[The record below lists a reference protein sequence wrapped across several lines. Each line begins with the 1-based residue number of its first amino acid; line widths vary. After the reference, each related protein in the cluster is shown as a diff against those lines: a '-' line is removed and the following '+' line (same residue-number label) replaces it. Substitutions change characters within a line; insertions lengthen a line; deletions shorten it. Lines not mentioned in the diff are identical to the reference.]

1 MTAARRTDTN
11 MVAWK
16 RFPIP
21 EFDHNQFK
29 DRPYAAPTALSLDDA
44 NALLAKFTANHAPC
58 GGHVVMPTEALFERF
73 QIKGEHRHAV
83 MCLLPSSPVYLL
95 GRSWAW
101 KIQRAL
107 VLDSLDPASAK
118 VLYDWKTP
126 RPMNT
131 RLGPED
137 GETFSGT
144 VCYVIMVNRF
154 ADHWLGNR
162 SIIDAAWDPGA
173 GRKGFRILGSS
184 EPGMEDF
191 HHTYLAFEWSA

>member
-1 MTAARRTDTN
+1 

-29 DRPYAAPTALSLDDA
+29 EMRYVSPATLSLDQA
-44 NALLAKFTANHAPC
+44 NALVTKYTADQS
-58 GGHVVMPTEALFERF
+58 GGHVVMPAEELFDRF
-73 QIKGEHRHAV
+73 QIRGEHRHAV
-83 MCLLPSSPVYLL
+83 MCLLPSLPVHLL

-107 VLDSLDPASAK
+107 ILDSLDPGSAK

-126 RPMNT
+126 RPINT
-131 RLGPED
+131 RLGPDE
-137 GETFSGT
+137 GETFLGT
-144 VCYVIMVNRF
+144 VCYVITANKF

-162 SIIDAAWDPGA
+162 SILDMEWDAAGV

-184 EPGMEDF
+184 EPDTNDF
-191 HHTYLAFEWSA
+191 HDTYLAFDWQV

>member
-1 MTAARRTDTN
+1 

-16 RFPIP
+16 RFPVP
-21 EFDHNQFK
+21 VFEHEVFK
-29 DRPYAAPTALSLDDA
+29 DMAYTAPAALSLQDA
-44 NALLAKFTANHAPC
+44 DALAASLR
-58 GGHVVMPTEALFERF
+58 GGGKSDVGGAHFVMPSEALFDRF

-83 MCLLPSSPVYLL
+83 MCLLPARSTHVL

-107 VLDSLDPASAK
+107 VLDSLDAGAAK

-137 GETFSGT
+137 GVELTQDI
-144 VCYVIMVNRF
+144 CYVITGNKF

-162 SIIDAAWDPGA
+162 SIIENNWESGH
-173 GRKGFRILGSS
+173 GRKGFRILGGS
-184 EPGMEDF
+184 EPNMDDF
-191 HHTYLAFEWSA
+191 HHTCLVFDWQA

>member
-1 MTAARRTDTN
+1 

-29 DRPYAAPTALSLDDA
+29 DRPYAEPAALSLDQA
-44 NALLAKFTANHAPC
+44 HAVLAKFTSRSEPC
-58 GGHVVMPTEALFERF
+58 GGHVIMPVEGLFERF

-83 MCLLPSSPVYLL
+83 MCLLPSSPVHLL

-107 VLDSLDPASAK
+107 ILDSLDPASAK
-118 VLYDWKTP
+118 VLHDWKTP

-131 RLGPED
+131 RLGPEQ
-137 GETFSGT
+137 GETFLGA
-144 VCYVIMVNRF
+144 VCYVITANMF

-162 SIIDAAWDPGA
+162 SIIDTEWDAGA

-184 EPGMEDF
+184 EPDTRDF
-191 HHTYLAFEWSA
+191 HDTYLAFDWQV